1 MKMAPTHFTNHMKY
15 AQQNSKKQK
24 WHNAAYWGSF
34 QNDRQI
40 TGNMKK
46 KNPRNENG
54 TNPFHN
60 AAYWGIIHNDRK
72 IKVTYKSANIHK
84 CHIQMSQRSHLED
97 STPLDC

>member
-34 QNDRQI
+34 QNDRKI

-46 KNPRNENG
+46 KIQEMKMAPTHFTMHHIGAVFKMTFDNG
-54 TNPFHN
+54 
-60 AAYWGIIHNDRK
+60 GK
-72 IKVTYKSANIHK
+72 
-84 CHIQMSQRSHLED
+84 
-97 STPLDC
+97 